1 MRFMVLM
8 SRKLRPPWLPMMFW
22 YCWSAVRI
30 VMPPFTLNA
39 LYEGSTMSLD
49 TSVSKVQST
58 SKVVPLAR
66 SIMI

>member
-22 YCWSAVRI
+22 YLWSAVRI
-30 VMPPFTLNA
+30 VMPPFTLKA

-49 TSVSKVQST
+49 TSKVQST
-58 SKVVPLAR
+58 SKVVLLAR